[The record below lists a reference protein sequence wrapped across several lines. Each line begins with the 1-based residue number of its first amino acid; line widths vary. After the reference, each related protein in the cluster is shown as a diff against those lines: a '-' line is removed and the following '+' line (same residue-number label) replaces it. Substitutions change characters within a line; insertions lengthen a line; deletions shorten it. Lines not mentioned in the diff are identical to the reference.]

1 MEPFGIFQF
10 LQSLL
15 SLTGNSAPTN
25 TQPAPSSAASP
36 PPQQQQNHTDFD
48 GQAQATETFEAD
60 ESNVA
65 NNAVN
70 NAAVDFLSAH
80 EARARRLKK

>member
-25 TQPAPSSAASP
+25 TQPAPSSAPPSP
-36 PPQQQQNHTDFD
+36 PQREQNHTDFD
-48 GQAQATETFEAD
+48 GQTQATETFEEEKGNAVN
-60 ESNVA
+60 S
-65 NNAVN
+65 AVN